1 MVSIGGQTR
10 PTVGDPIVQSQSG
23 GTQVMAGVG
32 GASGSVRINNFEW
45 TGADKS
51 GITGL
56 LSGVSCKGFIPF
68 LVSGQVA
75 WLAYWTSA

>member
-1 MVSIGGQTR
+1 MVSIGGNIR
-10 PTVGDPIVQSQSG
+10 PTVGDPVIQAASG
-23 GTQVMAGVG
+23 SINIAGP
-32 GASGSVRINNFEW
+32 GASGGLSLNTFTW

-56 LSGVSCKGFIPF
+56 LSGVSCKGFLPF
-68 LVSGQVA
+68 HVSGQVA